1 VLRKLFPSRSLL
13 ALHRVSFRRQRSIF
27 IGLNLLILAV
37 LFSIHVYSAFFW
49 GKPTRLPMAPF
60 GIGVVLKTE
69 EHRLV
74 NNVLEPERAREELL
88 REEKLAVMGRLSNSI
103 AHDIRDSGTIVCFS
117 LIRPLTNR
125 EIQAR

>member
-1 VLRKLFPSRSLL
+1 
-13 ALHRVSFRRQRSIF
+13 
-27 IGLNLLILAV
+27 
-37 LFSIHVYSAFFW
+37 
-49 GKPTRLPMAPF
+49 MASS

-103 AHDIRDSGTIVCFS
+103 AHEIRDSRTIVCFS
-117 LIRPLTNR
+117 LRPLSNR

>member
-1 VLRKLFPSRSLL
+1 
-13 ALHRVSFRRQRSIF
+13 
-27 IGLNLLILAV
+27 
-37 LFSIHVYSAFFW
+37 
-49 GKPTRLPMAPF
+49 MASS
-60 GIGVVLKTE
+60 GIGVVLKTG

-74 NNVLEPERAREELL
+74 NNVLEPERAREALL

>member
-13 ALHRVSFRRQRSIF
+13 ALHRVSFRRQESIF
-27 IGLNLLILAV
+27 IGLNLLILGV
-37 LFSIHVYSAFFW
+37 FVFYPCV
-49 GKPTRLPMAPF
+49 KPTRLPMASS

-103 AHDIRDSGTIVCFS
+103 AHEIRDSRTIVCFS
-117 LIRPLTNR
+117 LRPLSNR